1 MIRVL
6 KLPDSLLRRTERGGA
21 LKLVLVSRVATRFA
35 LAIQEALSF
44 PDPTKREKKK
54 SDKICCGFGTAGLG
68 QGLNSEVEEAGPRS
82 YH

>member
-44 PDPTKREKKK
+44 PDPTKREKKNLIRFVA
-54 SDKICCGFGTAGLG
+54 D
-68 QGLNSEVEEAGPRS
+68 SERPALVRG
-82 YH
+82 

>member
-54 SDKICCGFGTAGLG
+54 I
-68 QGLNSEVEEAGPRS
+68 
-82 YH
+82 